1 MPLGA
6 HVKLFQHSEKL
17 QMPTTNKDT
26 EASSRVS
33 GDSQQKHIL
42 WVTILQLPE
51 SQTFRSIL
59 LYSSSDFNSFF
70 FFQLASSL
78 STPWPSSVLVR
89 FCHHYASNFLNSCT
103 DSQLSFLF
111 SPMDSS
117 PFIFLHLQSC
127 FKCKQIAMIS
137 TFNQNQEIF
146 MQLELKEQNVF
157 QQETLQESFMSS

>member
-17 QMPTTNKDT
+17 LMPTTNKDT

-59 LYSSSDFNSFF
+59 LYAAVLISTLSFF
-70 FFQLASSL
+70 F
-78 STPWPSSVLVR
+78 
-89 FCHHYASNFLNSCT
+89 N
-103 DSQLSFLF
+103 
-111 SPMDSS
+111 
-117 PFIFLHLQSC
+117 LQ
-127 FKCKQIAMIS
+127 AA
-137 TFNQNQEIF
+137 
-146 MQLELKEQNVF
+146 
-157 QQETLQESFMSS
+157 